1 MQGDRSSLQE
11 NGKSATDGN
20 LFSIIVV
27 GGSAGSFNA
36 LIALLESLTEELK
49 AAILIV
55 LHLSPNSNVSFLV
68 EHLQQHSAFLCKIAS
83 ESETI
88 KSQTI
93 YFSVPQA
100 HLLVSDKKIILG
112 KGSDENRFKPSI
124 DVLFRSAAVHFR
136 ECVIVVILSGFLD
149 DGAAGMKAIQQCGGV
164 CIVLGTQSLFTCPDC
179 GGSLWHIDEDGV
191 SRCRCFTG
199 HALSENYLM
208 EKQNES
214 VLLTLWTALRIFKE
228 RKKLLQKCPP
238 L

>member
-93 YFSVPQA
+93 YFSAPQR
-100 HLLVSDKKIILG
+100 
-112 KGSDENRFKPSI
+112 E
-124 DVLFRSAAVHFR
+124 LFDGETKRKRAFNA
-136 ECVIVVILSGFLD
+136 LD
-149 DGAAGMKAIQQCGGV
+149 
-164 CIVLGTQSLFTCPDC
+164 SSP
-179 GGSLWHIDEDGV
+179 
-191 SRCRCFTG
+191 
-199 HALSENYLM
+199 YL
-208 EKQNES
+208 
-214 VLLTLWTALRIFKE
+214 
-228 RKKLLQKCPP
+228 
-238 L
+238 